1 MLSFFKHSSSSSSSS
16 KSSTSSSSS
25 LKSSS
30 PSVSAPTPGDGAFPK
45 RLGQIQSFTQRR
57 LTRQRKLRHA
67 SDRDLGLQLSEGS
80 YLSLPG
86 SPKKSH
92 SWGEPEHWS
101 CSAVPQRLPLPELS
115 SSWRP
120 ESTALNSGH
129 ARLGSPKEGSG
140 FSLGRSCQTSAFSS
154 PVVSPQRQNA
164 RELFPPSVNPSS
176 LKYSNNYCRGFFQ
189 DLNDECVNGDFRLKV
204 PVRSAP
210 TSVFSS
216 PVGSPRRLSSRD
228 LFPSSLAFQEYQH
241 NNVCCYSNVP
251 PTRTMPGP
259 DQSPLH
265 GPILQSSH
273 PSHKSSN
280 RTVFPSHHKLASE
293 SYVERPEISAHPL
306 PLPPGAVLSPQSSMQ
321 PQSTTVQHVIEQ
333 PCVSSFAGQW
343 IKGKLIG
350 HGTFGSV
357 YLATNRESGAL
368 CAMKEVDII
377 PDDPKSVECVKQ
389 LEQEIKI
396 LSQLKHPNIVQYF
409 GSEIIDDRF
418 YIYLEYVHPGSINKY
433 VNEHCGAITESVV
446 RNFTRHILSGLAFL
460 HSKKTIHRDIKGA
473 NLLVDASG
481 IVKLADFGLSKHL
494 AGESCNLSLKGSP
507 YWMAPEVMQ
516 AAMQNSKNPNLALA
530 IDIWSLGCTVIE
542 MLNGKPPWCEF
553 SGPQAMFK
561 VLNRSPLIPETLSS
575 EGKDFLQ
582 RCFRRNPAE
591 RPTASMLLEHPFV
604 QNSHDRNVS
613 VCLQAFSTVD
623 LMDKQHTVGDDTEI
637 KEVMSIGTRI
647 MSRNLPFIGATCQHY
662 GSCKCPKAFYHP
674 PFVPQALPALSK
686 TEFTH
691 SSHSCSPSNIFNNV
705 SLGTVNSH
713 SLVHTR
719 THGREVS
726 HL

>member
-16 KSSTSSSSS
+16 SSSPSSSS

-30 PSVSAPTPGDGAFPK
+30 PSVSAPTHGDGALPT
-45 RLGQIQSFTQRR
+45 RRGQTQSFTQRR
-57 LTRQRKLRHA
+57 LTRQRKLRHP

-80 YLSLPG
+80 YLSPPG

-92 SWGEPEHWS
+92 SWGESEHWS

-129 ARLGSPKEGSG
+129 ARLGSPKEGSAS
-140 FSLGRSCQTSAFSS
+140 SLGRSCQTSVFSS

-164 RELFPPSVNPSS
+164 RELFPTCVTPSS
-176 LKYSNNYCRGFFQ
+176 LKFSNNYCRGFFQ
-189 DLNDECVNGDFRLKV
+189 DLNDECVNGNFSLKV
-204 PVRSAP
+204 PARSAP

-216 PVGSPRRLSSRD
+216 PAGSPRRLSSRD

-241 NNVCCYSNVP
+241 NHVGCYSNVQ

-273 PSHKSSN
+273 PSHKSPN
-280 RTVFPSHHKLASE
+280 RTVFPSHHKFVSE

-321 PQSTTVQHVIEQ
+321 PQSTTTIQHVIEQ
-333 PCVSSFAGQW
+333 PCVSSFTGQW

-350 HGTFGSV
+350 RGTFGSV

-368 CAMKEVDII
+368 CAMKEVDLI
-377 PDDPKSVECVKQ
+377 PDDPKSLECVKQ

-409 GSEIIDDRF
+409 GSEINDDRF

-433 VNEHCGAITESVV
+433 VNEHCGAITESVI
-446 RNFTRHILSGLAFL
+446 RHFTRHILSGLAFL
-460 HSKKTIHRDIKGA
+460 HSTKTIHRDIKGA

-494 AGESCNLSLKGSP
+494 TGESYNLSLKGSP

-530 IDIWSLGCTVIE
+530 VDIWSLGCTIIE

-553 SGPQAMFK
+553 SGDKRHTIADDK
-561 VLNRSPLIPETLSS
+561 EN
-575 EGKDFLQ
+575 KD
-582 RCFRRNPAE
+582 
-591 RPTASMLLEHPFV
+591 
-604 QNSHDRNVS
+604 
-613 VCLQAFSTVD
+613 
-623 LMDKQHTVGDDTEI
+623 
-637 KEVMSIGTRI
+637 VMSIGTRI

-674 PFVPQALPALSK
+674 PSAPQAFPGLST
-686 TEFTH
+686 TECTR

-705 SLGTVNSH
+705 SLGTVNNH
-713 SLVHTR
+713 SLAHTR
-719 THGREVS
+719 IHGREVS